1 MFMENIFYDLEDEE
15 KLVLYCIGA
24 LDNEPIKSKIKFQ
37 KMLFLVSTVFEGY
50 IDILD
55 FEPYAY
61 GPYSETADSV
71 VEDLLKLGL
80 VTTVAS
86 RGTQYKLSE
95 KGIEVLNELN
105 PKNALMHIISHFKK
119 MVNNM
124 TDTELL
130 VLIYTSFPEYT
141 KNSVVWDD
149 IKNKRHDIATR
160 LLKKGIIDFKKAL
173 NVSGM
178 DEAEFLKFVESKNI
192 PIA

>member
-1 MFMENIFYDLEDEE
+1 MENIFYDLEDEE